1 VRQRTDLDREAT
13 NALYV
18 SFQLDCSMFTSKKI
32 ITKTERLVYS
42 NKYARMFDND
52 VIFPN
57 GVEGHYLKFEWTAP
71 YSVGV
76 LPVLED
82 NRIYLIRN
90 FRYARNEM
98 SIEIPKGFGD
108 ESMLPVETAA
118 KELREETGLSAA
130 ELHHVASLA
139 PDPALI
145 KNSIHLFEARGCIEK
160 FTRNPED
167 TEVLA
172 SPLIVDRSEIIGLIR
187 NHSITD
193 AITVSALLLYF
204 AM

>member
-1 VRQRTDLDREAT
+1 MSTP
-13 NALYV
+13 
-18 SFQLDCSMFTSKKI
+18 KKI

-42 NKYARMFDND
+42 NTYARVFDNG

-57 GVEGHYLKFEWTAP
+57 GVEGYYLKFEWTAP

-90 FRYARNEM
+90 FRYARNEI

-108 ESMLPVETAA
+108 EGMLPAEAAA
-118 KELREETGLSAA
+118 KELREETGLAAA
-130 ELHHVASLA
+130 EFHHVASLA

-145 KNSIHLFEARGCIEK
+145 TNSIHLFEARGCREK
-160 FTRNPED
+160 FHRKPEN

-172 SPLIVDRSEIIGLIR
+172 SPLIVDRSDIIGLIR

-193 AITVSALLLYF
+193 AITVSALLLHF